1 MDSNDKTP
9 PIEQSKTV
17 ILLKKYNDSIVV
29 RSLVQAIPYIGS
41 VLDIALTNT
50 ATKIKEDRAFQYLS
64 YLAEKIKTN
73 EEQFKKLSQ
82 NFPEEMLDAILYST
96 EASAKTRSD
105 RKKQHFAD
113 ILSKQVQN
121 QKSWEDV
128 DAALQLVN
136 ALSDLHFKV
145 LLIITE
151 APQIQTITELLRVAS
166 LSSTP
171 PEGFIKV
178 ECPSLAAS
186 FPDQPIPV
194 LKKVVADLQA
204 QGLIQDAGAPV
215 GNARPHFYFSPTETA
230 DWFLGWVQS

>member
-1 MDSNDKTP
+1 MKQAQKYLEKYSDSA
-9 PIEQSKTV
+9 IAR
-17 ILLKKYNDSIVV
+17 SII
-29 RSLVQAIPYIGS
+29 QFIPYVGG
-41 VLDIALTNT
+41 VLDTILTT
-50 ATKIKEDRAFQYLS
+50 PASKWKEERVLV
-64 YLAEKIKTN
+64 YLAYLEEKIKTN
-73 EEQFKKLSQ
+73 EDQFKKLSQ

-96 EASAKTRSD
+96 EASAKTRSG

-113 ILSKQVQN
+113 ILSKQAQS

-171 PEGFIKV
+171 PEGFLKV
-178 ECPSLAAS
+178 ECPSLAANFS
-186 FPDQPIPV
+186 DQPIPV
-194 LKKVVADLQA
+194 LRKIVADLQA
-204 QGLIQDAGAPV
+204 QGLVQDAGAPV
-215 GNARPHFYFSPTETA
+215 GNAQPHFYFTPTETA
-230 DWFLGWVQS
+230 EWFLGWVRS